1 MYLPGGHFTA
11 GRAMNNLD
19 SIDIDQMRQSAGD
32 AAQMLGSLAH
42 QDRLLLLC
50 QLSQGE
56 LCVSELEALLGI
68 QQPNLSQQLGVLRR
82 EGLVATRREGK
93 HMFYRIG
100 DPRVLSLLQT
110 LYMLF
115 CDAAENSSP

>member
-1 MYLPGGHFTA
+1 MSDFA
-11 GRAMNNLD
+11 KV
-19 SIDIDQMRQSAGD
+19 DIEQMRQSAGD
-32 AAQMLGSLAH
+32 AALMLRSLAH

-56 LCVSELEALLGI
+56 LCVSDLEVQLGI

-93 HMFYRIG
+93 HIYYRIG
-100 DPRVLSLLQT
+100 DERVLSLLQT
-110 LYMLF
+110 LYGLF
-115 CDAAENSSP
+115 CQSPEENGS